1 VVKNVKKQACFPLQE
16 ITKNKLTTKPENM
29 KRIALLFVLLFT
41 MSSGFIS
48 CRDTEREADDVE
60 EVGEEIEE
68 AGDELEDEL
77 D

>member
-1 VVKNVKKQACFPLQE
+1 MSKNKQVFHEGKP
-16 ITKNKLTTKPENM
+16 KNKLTTKTENM

-48 CRDTEREADDVE
+48 CRDTERESDDVE
-60 EVGEEIEE
+60 EIGEEIEE

>member
-1 VVKNVKKQACFPLQE
+1 
-16 ITKNKLTTKPENM
+16 M

-48 CRDTEREADDVE
+48 CRDTERESDDVE
-60 EVGEEIEE
+60 EIGEEIEE